1 MPQGPERTRR
11 PAGGPR
17 RDQATQV
24 WWTRPTYE
32 GVVETHPWGP
42 ARRRNR
48 APSHVRA
55 PPGRQTPEHAAEG
68 RSRPAARTAARGWT
82 RCCGADRDEG
92 DKTEVDGRLI
102 RLPGGHGDDTP
113 ALPRRGTTTLTTT
126 GTTSAKGRR
135 KGEADGDD
143 EDHAAFLVEERGDRE
158 HGGLS
163 QRGGESQCSLR
174 LFLEASSSSAP
185 PQ

>member
-113 ALPRRGTTTLTTT
+113 ALPRRGTTTPTTT
-126 GTTSAKGRR
+126 GTTSAR
-135 KGEADGDD
+135 KGE
-143 EDHAAFLVEERGDRE
+143 ERAKKTETTRTT
-158 HGGLS
+158 
-163 QRGGESQCSLR
+163 QRSSLR
-174 LFLEASSSSAP
+174 SVGTENTGDYLKEAENLNAH
-185 PQ
+185 